1 MFQLFSQPHQN
12 SLILHAFMDLFCSF
26 VRVNL
31 FSDKVIMFV
40 IALLLKCITI
50 LNNSFSSF
58 TNLLS
63 SLAFFLQVP
72 RKMILQ
78 VYNILHVML
87 KGGRDCEFYHRY
99 GRHGWK
105 LEICFHPPKPLYHD

>member
-1 MFQLFSQPHQN
+1 MFALFSQPHQN

-31 FSDKVIMFV
+31 FSDKVTMFL
-40 IALLLKCITI
+40 ISLYSKYITT
-50 LNNSFSSF
+50 LNSSFSSF
-58 TNLLS
+58 TKIMSYLN
-63 SLAFFLQVP
+63 FCLQMP

-99 GRHGWK
+99 GVTFGK
-105 LEICFHPPKPLYHD
+105 